1 MIFRAGNLCSAI
13 NAPVG
18 VLVVLGRIAILIAF
32 RSWQCRPRHACSR
45 SRGREPEIKS
55 VVCQPPINLKEE
67 EESKPVSLAI
77 NARKIETNLQDV
89 FQALWDYHGRF
100 QQRKLLL
107 LYLRLSEQKQLIG
120 HVG

>member
-1 MIFRAGNLCSAI
+1 M
-13 NAPVG
+13 
-18 VLVVLGRIAILIAF
+18 LVVLGRIAILIIF
-32 RSWQCRPRHACSR
+32 RSWQYRLRHACSR

-67 EESKPVSLAI
+67 EEESKPVSLAI
-77 NARKIETNLQDV
+77 NTRKIETNLQDI
-89 FQALWDYHGRF
+89 FQALWDYPGRF

-107 LYLRLSEQKQLIG
+107 LYLLLSEQKQLIG